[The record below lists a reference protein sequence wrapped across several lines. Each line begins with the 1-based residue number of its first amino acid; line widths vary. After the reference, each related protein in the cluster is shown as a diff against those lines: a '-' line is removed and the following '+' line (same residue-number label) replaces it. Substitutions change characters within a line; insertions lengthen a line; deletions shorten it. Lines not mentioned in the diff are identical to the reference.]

1 MPKVTGAVAL
11 VVAWAALVV
20 GATSEAAPAKVIH
33 TDFFLQGRAEAQG
46 PFGYEVSVLG
56 RIDSAKRKCVHG
68 RRVNLYFERHGERHL
83 RDTGLSSR
91 NGAIGLAA
99 RARAAPDRYI
109 VKVTK
114 KRVDRPR
121 RPYICWRAH
130 EAHKPFAF

>member
-1 MPKVTGAVAL
+1 MRKMASVAAVLVASTAL
-11 VVAWAALVV
+11 VI

-33 TDFFLQGRAEAQG
+33 TDFFLQGRAEARG

-91 NGAIGLAA
+91 NGAVGLAA

-109 VKVTK
+109 VNVTK
-114 KRVDRPR
+114 KRIDRPG
-121 RPYICWRAH
+121 RPYTCWRAH